1 MNTKELVSRTV
12 IWVETALAGSLSPS
26 VRRVMHIELSMS
38 LAYGVFYACI
48 IPFTQVVLRRLGASV
63 DMLALYTALLFV
75 GSVFTSFSIVLMR
88 RRRTINIIVFCWLLG
103 RSLFLLT
110 AFVTGAVQLMAI
122 GIVFWLLEAFVIPA
136 YTRVIQKI
144 YPESGRGKVMST
156 VRMGRVS
163 VILLVT
169 PLAGWALDRV
179 GYQVLFPIGAL
190 FGILAT
196 YLFTR
201 IDLDEGELPPRK
213 TKTFSDLWQIVRSD
227 RNFATYLLSY
237 SLFGLGGLLSWPLYP
252 VVQVDRLQLSY
263 SEIGLLGL
271 VESVTW
277 FFSYLLWGRT
287 IDKRGGL
294 FVVRAIAAL
303 SIVTPL
309 TYMSAQSLWM
319 LLPSAIARGLGMAGF
334 ELGRIS
340 AGIQLA
346 DPERV
351 TEYAAIQSTV
361 VGLRGLVA
369 PLVTVGLL
377 RLGAP
382 HSAVFLLSV
391 VFLVMGWFMFGR
403 VTAPTPGDEEY
414 SERQRLRYRWPFRRR
429 ISRV

>member
-38 LAYGVFYACI
+38 LAHGVFYALI

-75 GSVFTSFSIVLMR
+75 GSVFTSFIIVLMR

-122 GIVFWLLEAFVIPA
+122 GVVFGLLEAFVVPA

-201 IDLDEGELPPRK
+201 IDLDEGELPPRQ
-213 TKTFSDLWQIVRSD
+213 TKALSDLWQIVRGD
-227 RNFATYLLSY
+227 RNFAIYLLSY
-237 SLFGLGGLLSWPLYP
+237 SLFGLGGLLSWPLFP

-271 VESVTW
+271 VESITW
-277 FFSYLLWGRT
+277 FLSYLLWGRT

-294 FVVRAIAAL
+294 FVVRAISAI

-319 LLPSAIARGLGMAGF
+319 LMPSAIARGLGMAGF

-361 VGLRGLVA
+361 VGLRGMVA
-369 PLVTVGLL
+369 PVITVGLL

-391 VFLVMGWFMFGR
+391 FFLVMGWVMFGR
-403 VTAPTPGDEEY
+403 VTAPIPGDEEY

-429 ISRV
+429 IARV

>member
-1 MNTKELVSRTV
+1 MLATV
-12 IWVETALAGSLSPS
+12 FLRRAGLWIETALAGSLSAS

-38 LAYGVFYACI
+38 LAFGVFYASI
-48 IPFTQVVLRRLGASV
+48 MPFTQVVLRRQGASV
-63 DMLALYTALLFV
+63 DMLALYTSLIFV
-75 GSVFTSFSIVLMR
+75 GSIFTSFSIVLMR
-88 RRRTINIIVFCWLLG
+88 RRRTIKLIVFCWLLG

-110 AFVTGAVQLMAI
+110 AFVSGAVPLMVISAL
-122 GIVFWLLEAFVIPA
+122 FWLLEAFVIPA

-196 YLFTR
+196 FIFTR
-201 IDLDEGELPPRK
+201 IDLDEGKLPPRN
-213 TKTFSDLWQIVRSD
+213 TKTFADLWQIVRSD
-227 RNFATYLLSY
+227 RNFAVYLLSY
-237 SLFGLGGLLSWPLYP
+237 SLFGLGALMAWPLYP
-252 VVQVDRLQLSY
+252 LVQVDRLQLSY

-271 VESVTW
+271 IESTIW
-277 FFSYLLWGRT
+277 LLSYLLWGRT
-287 IDKRGGL
+287 IDRRGGL
-294 FVVRAIAAL
+294 FVVRAISAIAM
-303 SIVTPL
+303 VTPL

-319 LLPSAIARGLGMAGF
+319 LLPAAIASGVGMAGF
-334 ELGRIS
+334 EMGRIS

-346 DPERV
+346 DPDRV

-361 VGLRGLVA
+361 VGLRGVVA
-369 PLVTVGLL
+369 PAITVGLL

-382 HSAVFLLSV
+382 HSAIFLISVF
-391 VFLVMGWFMFGR
+391 FLALGWFTFGR
-403 VTAPTPGDEEY
+403 VQAPTPGDEGY
-414 SERQRLRYRWPFRRR
+414 KERDKLRYKWPFRRR
-429 ISRV
+429 MPRM

>member
-1 MNTKELVSRTV
+1 MKTKELLSRTV
-12 IWVETALAGSLSPS
+12 IWIETALAGSLSPS

-201 IDLDEGELPPRK
+201 IDLDEGELPPRQ
-213 TKTFSDLWQIVRSD
+213 TKAFSDLWQIVRGD
-227 RNFATYLLSY
+227 RNFAIYLLSY

-252 VVQVDRLQLSY
+252 IVQVDRLELSY

-271 VESVTW
+271 VESVIW
-277 FFSYLLWGRT
+277 LFSYLLWGRT

-294 FVVRAIAAL
+294 FVVRAISAI

-391 VFLVMGWFMFGR
+391 AFLVMGWVMFGR
-403 VTAPTPGDEEY
+403 VTAPTPGDKEY
-414 SERQRLRYRWPFRRR
+414 SERQRLRTRWPFRRR

>member
-1 MNTKELVSRTV
+1 MKTRELLSRSV
-12 IWVETALAGSLSPS
+12 IWFETALAGSLSPS

-38 LAYGVFYACI
+38 LAYGVFYATI

-110 AFVTGAVQLMAI
+110 AFVTGAAQLMAI

-169 PLAGWALDRV
+169 PLAGWALDKV

-201 IDLDEGELPPRK
+201 IDFDEGELPRRK
-213 TKTFSDLWQIVRSD
+213 TKAFSELWQIVRGD
-227 RNFATYLLSY
+227 KNFAVYLLSY

-263 SEIGLLGL
+263 SDIGLLGL
-271 VESVTW
+271 VESLTW

-294 FVVRAIAAL
+294 FVVRAISAI

-319 LLPSAIARGLGMAGF
+319 LMPSAIARGLGMAGF

-346 DPERV
+346 DPDRV

-369 PLVTVGLL
+369 PVITVGLL

-382 HSAVFLLSV
+382 HSAIFLLSV
-391 VFLVMGWFMFGR
+391 LFSVLGWYMFGR
-403 VTAPTPGDEEY
+403 VEAPAPGDEGY

>member
-1 MNTKELVSRTV
+1 MNTKELVGRTV
-12 IWVETALAGSLSPS
+12 IWVETVLAGSLSPS

-48 IPFTQVVLRRLGASV
+48 IPFTQVVLRRQGATV

-201 IDLDEGELPPRK
+201 IDLDEGELPPRQ
-213 TKTFSDLWQIVRSD
+213 TKTFADLWQIVRSD
-227 RNFATYLLSY
+227 RNFAVYLVSY

-263 SEIGLLGL
+263 SDIGLLGL

-319 LLPSAIARGLGMAGF
+319 LMPSAIARGLGMAGF

-346 DPERV
+346 DPEKV

-391 VFLVMGWFMFGR
+391 VFLVMGWVMFGR

>member
-1 MNTKELVSRTV
+1 MKATELLNRTGM
-12 IWVETALAGSLSPS
+12 WLETALAGSLSPA
-26 VRRVMHIELSMS
+26 VRRVMHIELSMA
-38 LAYGVFYACI
+38 LAHGIFYACI

-63 DMLALYTALLFV
+63 DMLAVYTALLFA

-163 VILLVT
+163 MILLVT
-169 PLAGWALDRV
+169 PLAGWAMDQV
-179 GYQVLFPIGAL
+179 GYRVLFPIGAV

-196 YLFTR
+196 YFFTR
-201 IDLDEGELPPRK
+201 IDLDEGELPPRQ
-213 TKTFSDLWQIVRSD
+213 TKAFSDLWQIVRTD
-227 RNFATYLLSY
+227 RNFAVYLVSY
-237 SLFGLGGLLSWPLYP
+237 SLFGLGGLLSWPLFP

-263 SEIGLLGL
+263 SDIGLLGL

-277 FFSYLLWGRT
+277 LFSYLLWGRM

-294 FVVRAIAAL
+294 FVVRAISAI

-309 TYMSAQSLWM
+309 TYMWAQNIWM
-319 LLPSAIARGLGMAGF
+319 LMPSAIARGLGMAGF
-334 ELGRIS
+334 EMGRIS

-346 DPERV
+346 DPDRV

-369 PLVTVGLL
+369 PIFTVGLL

-382 HSAVFLLSV
+382 HSAIFLLSV
-391 VFLVMGWFMFGR
+391 LFSLLGWFMFGR
-403 VTAPTPGDEEY
+403 VEAPTPGDEGY
-414 SERQRLRYRWPFRRR
+414 SERQKLRYRWPFRRR
-429 ISRV
+429 IARV

>member
-38 LAYGVFYACI
+38 LAHGVFYALI

-122 GIVFWLLEAFVIPA
+122 GVVFGLLEAFVVPA

-201 IDLDEGELPPRK
+201 IDLDEGELPPRQ
-213 TKTFSDLWQIVRSD
+213 TKAFSDLWQIVRGD
-227 RNFATYLLSY
+227 RNFAIYLLSY

-271 VESVTW
+271 VESITW
-277 FFSYLLWGRT
+277 FLSYLLWGRT

-294 FVVRAIAAL
+294 FVVRAISAI

-319 LLPSAIARGLGMAGF
+319 LMPSAIARGLGMAGF

-361 VGLRGLVA
+361 VGLRGMVA
-369 PLVTVGLL
+369 PVITVGLL

-382 HSAVFLLSV
+382 HSVVFLLSV
-391 VFLVMGWFMFGR
+391 FFLVMGWVMFGR
-403 VTAPTPGDEEY
+403 VTAPIPGDEEY

-429 ISRV
+429 IARV

>member
-1 MNTKELVSRTV
+1 MNTKELVSRSV

-63 DMLALYTALLFV
+63 DMLALYTALLFM

-201 IDLDEGELPPRK
+201 IDLDEGELPPRQ
-213 TKTFSDLWQIVRSD
+213 TKTFADLWQIVRSD
-227 RNFATYLLSY
+227 RNFAVYLLSY

-377 RLGAP
+377 RMGAP

-391 VFLVMGWFMFGR
+391 VFLVMGWVMFGR
-403 VTAPTPGDEEY
+403 VTAPVPGDEGY

-429 ISRV
+429 IARV

>member
-1 MNTKELVSRTV
+1 MKTRELLSRSV
-12 IWVETALAGSLSPS
+12 IWFETALAGSLSPS

-38 LAYGVFYACI
+38 LAYGVFYATI
-48 IPFTQVVLRRLGASV
+48 IPFTQVVLRRQGASV

-110 AFVTGAVQLMAI
+110 AFVTGAAQLMAI

-144 YPESGRGKVMST
+144 YPESGQGKVMST

-169 PLAGWALDRV
+169 PLAGWALDKV

-201 IDLDEGELPPRK
+201 IDFDEGELPRRK
-213 TKTFSDLWQIVRSD
+213 TKAFSELWQIVRGD
-227 RNFATYLLSY
+227 KNFAVYLLSY

-263 SEIGLLGL
+263 SDIGLLGL
-271 VESVTW
+271 VESLTW

-294 FVVRAIAAL
+294 FVVRAISAI

-319 LLPSAIARGLGMAGF
+319 LMPSAIARGLGMAGF

-346 DPERV
+346 DPDRV

-382 HSAVFLLSV
+382 HSAVFLLSAA
-391 VFLVMGWFMFGR
+391 FLVMGWVMFGR
-403 VTAPTPGDEEY
+403 VEAPAPGDEGY

>member
-63 DMLALYTALLFV
+63 DMLALYTALLFM

-196 YLFTR
+196 FLFTR
-201 IDLDEGELPPRK
+201 IDLDEGELPPRQ
-213 TKTFSDLWQIVRSD
+213 TKTFADLWQIVRSD
-227 RNFATYLLSY
+227 RNFAVYLLSY

-391 VFLVMGWFMFGR
+391 VFLVMGWVMFGR
-403 VTAPTPGDEEY
+403 VTAPVPGDEGY

-429 ISRV
+429 IARV

>member
-38 LAYGVFYACI
+38 LAHGVFYALI

-122 GIVFWLLEAFVIPA
+122 GVVFGLLEAFVVPA

-213 TKTFSDLWQIVRSD
+213 TKAFSDLWQIVRGD
-227 RNFATYLLSY
+227 RNFAIYLLSY
-237 SLFGLGGLLSWPLYP
+237 SLFGLGGLLSWPLFP

-271 VESVTW
+271 VESITW
-277 FFSYLLWGRT
+277 FLSYLLWGRT

-294 FVVRAIAAL
+294 FVVRAISAI

-319 LLPSAIARGLGMAGF
+319 LMPSAIARGLGMAGF

-361 VGLRGLVA
+361 VGLRGMVA
-369 PLVTVGLL
+369 PVITVGLL

-391 VFLVMGWFMFGR
+391 FFLVMGWVMFGR
-403 VTAPTPGDEEY
+403 VEAPIPGDEGY

>member
-1 MNTKELVSRTV
+1 MLATV
-12 IWVETALAGSLSPS
+12 FLRRAGLWIETALAGSLSAS

-38 LAYGVFYACI
+38 LAYGVFYASI
-48 IPFTQVVLRRLGASV
+48 MPFTQVVLRRQGASV
-63 DMLALYTALLFV
+63 DMLALYTSLIFV
-75 GSVFTSFSIVLMR
+75 GSIFTSFSIVLMR
-88 RRRTINIIVFCWLLG
+88 RRRTIKLIVFCWLLG

-110 AFVTGAVQLMAI
+110 AFVSGAVPLMVISAL
-122 GIVFWLLEAFVIPA
+122 FWLLEAFVIPA

-163 VILLVT
+163 VILLIT

-196 YLFTR
+196 FIFTR
-201 IDLDEGELPPRK
+201 IDLDEGKLPPRN
-213 TKTFSDLWQIVRSD
+213 TKTFADLWQIVRSD
-227 RNFATYLLSY
+227 RNFAVYLLSY
-237 SLFGLGGLLSWPLYP
+237 SLFGLGALMAWPLYP
-252 VVQVDRLQLSY
+252 LVQVDRLQLSY

-271 VESVTW
+271 VESIIW
-277 FFSYLLWGRT
+277 LLSYLLWGRT
-287 IDKRGGL
+287 IDRRGGL
-294 FVVRAIAAL
+294 FVVRAISAIAM
-303 SIVTPL
+303 VTPL

-319 LLPSAIARGLGMAGF
+319 LLPAAIASGMGMAGF
-334 ELGRIS
+334 EMGRIS

-346 DPERV
+346 DPDRV

-369 PLVTVGLL
+369 PAITVGLL

-382 HSAVFLLSV
+382 HSAIFLISVF
-391 VFLVMGWFMFGR
+391 FLALGWFTFGR
-403 VTAPTPGDEEY
+403 VQAPTPGDEGY
-414 SERQRLRYRWPFRRR
+414 KERDKLRYKWPFRRR
-429 ISRV
+429 MPRM

>member
-1 MNTKELVSRTV
+1 MLTIVLLRKAGM
-12 IWVETALAGSLSPS
+12 WMETALAGSLSPS

-38 LAYGVFYACI
+38 LAYGVFYATI

-63 DMLALYTALLFV
+63 DMLAIFASLIFV
-75 GSVFTSFSIVLMR
+75 GSIFTSFSVVLMR
-88 RRRTINIIVFCWLLG
+88 RRRTINLILFCWLLG

-110 AFVTGAVQLMAI
+110 AFISGAVPLMVI
-122 GIVFWLLEAFVIPA
+122 SILFWMLDAFVIPA

-156 VRMGRVS
+156 VRMGGVA
-163 VILLVT
+163 VIILVT
-169 PLAGWALDRV
+169 PLAGWALDQV

-196 YLFTR
+196 YFFTR
-201 IDLDEGELPPRK
+201 INLDEGKLPPRQ
-213 TKTFSDLWQIVRSD
+213 TKTFPDLWQIVRSD
-227 RNFATYLLSY
+227 RNFAIYLLSY
-237 SLFGLGGLLSWPLYP
+237 SLFGLGGLMAWPLYP
-252 VVQVDRLQLSY
+252 IVQVDRLQLSY

-271 VESVTW
+271 VEAITW
-277 FFSYLLWGRT
+277 LFSFLFWGRT
-287 IDKRGGL
+287 IDRRGGL
-294 FVVRAIAAL
+294 FVVRAISAI

-319 LLPSAIARGLGMAGF
+319 LMPSAIARGMAMAGF
-334 ELGRIS
+334 ELGRIN

-369 PLVTVGLL
+369 PLLTIGLL

-382 HSAVFLLSV
+382 HSAIFLISVF
-391 VFLVMGWFMFGR
+391 FLALGWLTFGR
-403 VTAPTPGDEEY
+403 VEAPTPADAEF
-414 SERQRLRYRWPFRRR
+414 SERHKLRHRWPFRRR
-429 ISRV
+429 IPRM

>member
-1 MNTKELVSRTV
+1 MLATV
-12 IWVETALAGSLSPS
+12 FLRRAGLWIETALAGSLSAS

-38 LAYGVFYACI
+38 LAYGVFYASI
-48 IPFTQVVLRRLGASV
+48 MPFTQVVLRRQGASV
-63 DMLALYTALLFV
+63 DMLALYTSLIFV
-75 GSVFTSFSIVLMR
+75 GSIFTSFSIVLMR
-88 RRRTINIIVFCWLLG
+88 RRRTIKLIVFCWLLG

-110 AFVTGAVQLMAI
+110 AFVSGAVPLMVISAL
-122 GIVFWLLEAFVIPA
+122 FWLLEAFVIPA

-163 VILLVT
+163 VILFIT

-196 YLFTR
+196 FIFTR
-201 IDLDEGELPPRK
+201 IDLDEGKLPPRN
-213 TKTFSDLWQIVRSD
+213 TKTFADLWQIVRSD
-227 RNFATYLLSY
+227 RNFAVYLLSY
-237 SLFGLGGLLSWPLYP
+237 SLFGLGALMAWPLYP
-252 VVQVDRLQLSY
+252 LVQVDRLQLSY

-271 VESVTW
+271 VESIIW
-277 FFSYLLWGRT
+277 LLSYLLWGRT
-287 IDKRGGL
+287 IDRRGGL
-294 FVVRAIAAL
+294 FVVRAISAIAM
-303 SIVTPL
+303 VTPL

-319 LLPSAIARGLGMAGF
+319 LLPAAIASGVGMAGF
-334 ELGRIS
+334 EMGRIS

-346 DPERV
+346 DPDRV

-369 PLVTVGLL
+369 PAITVGLL

-382 HSAVFLLSV
+382 HSAIFLISVF
-391 VFLVMGWFMFGR
+391 FLALGWFTFGR
-403 VTAPTPGDEEY
+403 VQAPTPGDEGY
-414 SERQRLRYRWPFRRR
+414 KERDKLRYKWPFRRR
-429 ISRV
+429 MPRM

>member
-38 LAYGVFYACI
+38 LAHGVFYALI

-122 GIVFWLLEAFVIPA
+122 GVVFGLLEAFVVPA

-201 IDLDEGELPPRK
+201 IDLDEGELPPRQ
-213 TKTFSDLWQIVRSD
+213 TKALSDLWQIVRGD
-227 RNFATYLLSY
+227 RNFAIYLLSY
-237 SLFGLGGLLSWPLYP
+237 SLFGLGGLLSWPLIP

-271 VESVTW
+271 VESITW
-277 FFSYLLWGRT
+277 FLSYLLWGRT

-294 FVVRAIAAL
+294 FVVRAISAI

-319 LLPSAIARGLGMAGF
+319 LMPSAIARGLGMAGF

-361 VGLRGLVA
+361 VGLRGMVA
-369 PLVTVGLL
+369 PVITVGLL

-391 VFLVMGWFMFGR
+391 FFLVLGWVMFGR
-403 VTAPTPGDEEY
+403 VTAPIPGDEEY

-429 ISRV
+429 IARV

>member
-1 MNTKELVSRTV
+1 MNTNGLVGRAV
-12 IWVETALAGSLSPS
+12 MWIETALAGSLSPS

-38 LAYGVFYACI
+38 LAHGVFYATTF
-48 IPFTQVVLRRLGASV
+48 PFTQVVLRRLGASV
-63 DMLALYTALLFV
+63 DMLAFYTALLFV

-122 GIVFWLLEAFVIPA
+122 GVVFSLLEAFVIPA

-169 PLAGWALDRV
+169 PIAGWALDKV

-201 IDLDEGELPPRK
+201 IDLDEGELPPRQ
-213 TKTFSDLWQIVRSD
+213 TKAFADLWQIVRSD
-227 RNFATYLLSY
+227 KNFAVYLLSY

-263 SEIGLLGL
+263 SEIGFLGL
-271 VESVTW
+271 VESLTW
-277 FFSYLLWGRT
+277 FFSYLVWGRT

-294 FVVRAIAAL
+294 FVVRAISAI

-319 LLPSAIARGLGMAGF
+319 LMPSAIARGLGMAGF

-346 DPERV
+346 DPDRV

-369 PLVTVGLL
+369 PAITVGLL

-382 HSAVFLLSV
+382 HSAIFLLSV
-391 VFLVMGWFMFGR
+391 LFSVLGWYMFGR
-403 VTAPTPGDEEY
+403 VEAPTPGDEGY
-414 SERQRLRYRWPFRRR
+414 KERQRLGYRWPFRRR
-429 ISRV
+429 IARV

>member
-1 MNTKELVSRTV
+1 MKATELLNRTGM
-12 IWVETALAGSLSPS
+12 WLETALAGSLSPA
-26 VRRVMHIELSMS
+26 VRRVMHIELSMA
-38 LAYGVFYACI
+38 LAHGIFYACI

-63 DMLALYTALLFV
+63 DMLAVYTALLFA

-163 VILLVT
+163 MILLVT
-169 PLAGWALDRV
+169 PLAGWAMDQV
-179 GYQVLFPIGAL
+179 GYRVLFPIGAV

-196 YLFTR
+196 YFFTR
-201 IDLDEGELPPRK
+201 IDLDEGELPPRQ
-213 TKTFSDLWQIVRSD
+213 TKAFSDLWQIVRTD
-227 RNFATYLLSY
+227 KNFAVYLVSY
-237 SLFGLGGLLSWPLYP
+237 SLFGLGGLLSWPLFP

-263 SEIGLLGL
+263 SDIGLLGL
-271 VESVTW
+271 AESITW
-277 FFSYLLWGRT
+277 LFSYLLWGRM

-294 FVVRAIAAL
+294 FVVRAISAI

-309 TYMSAQSLWM
+309 TYMWAQNIWM

-334 ELGRIS
+334 EMGRIS

-346 DPERV
+346 DPDRV

-369 PLVTVGLL
+369 PIITVGLL

-382 HSAVFLLSV
+382 HSAIFLLSV
-391 VFLVMGWFMFGR
+391 LFSLLGWFMFGR
-403 VTAPTPGDEEY
+403 VEAPTPGDEGY

-429 ISRV
+429 IARV

>member
-1 MNTKELVSRTV
+1 MNTRELVGRTV
-12 IWVETALAGSLSPS
+12 IWVETVLAGSLSPS

-48 IPFTQVVLRRLGASV
+48 IPFTQVVLRRQGATV

-201 IDLDEGELPPRK
+201 IDLDEGELPPRQ
-213 TKTFSDLWQIVRSD
+213 TKTFADLWQIVRSD
-227 RNFATYLLSY
+227 RNFAVYLVSY

-263 SEIGLLGL
+263 SDIGLLGL

-319 LLPSAIARGLGMAGF
+319 LMPSAIARGLGMAGF

-346 DPERV
+346 DPEKV

-391 VFLVMGWFMFGR
+391 VFLVMGWVMFGR

>member
-1 MNTKELVSRTV
+1 MKATELLNRTGM
-12 IWVETALAGSLSPS
+12 WLETALAGSLSPA
-26 VRRVMHIELSMS
+26 VRRVMHIELSMA
-38 LAYGVFYACI
+38 LAHGIFYACI

-63 DMLALYTALLFV
+63 DMLAVYTALLFA

-163 VILLVT
+163 MILLVT
-169 PLAGWALDRV
+169 PLAGWAMDQV
-179 GYQVLFPIGAL
+179 GYRVLFPIGAV

-196 YLFTR
+196 YFFTR
-201 IDLDEGELPPRK
+201 IDLDEGELPPRQ
-213 TKTFSDLWQIVRSD
+213 TKAFSDLWQIVRTD
-227 RNFATYLLSY
+227 KNFAVYLVSY
-237 SLFGLGGLLSWPLYP
+237 SLFGLGGLLSWPLFP

-263 SEIGLLGL
+263 SDIGLLGL
-271 VESVTW
+271 AESVTW
-277 FFSYLLWGRT
+277 LFSYLLWGRM

-294 FVVRAIAAL
+294 FVVRAISAI

-309 TYMSAQSLWM
+309 TYMWAQNIWM

-334 ELGRIS
+334 EMGRIS

-346 DPERV
+346 DPDRV

-369 PLVTVGLL
+369 PIITVGLL

-382 HSAVFLLSV
+382 HSAIFLLSV
-391 VFLVMGWFMFGR
+391 LFSLLGWFMFGR
-403 VTAPTPGDEEY
+403 VEAPTPGDEGY

-429 ISRV
+429 IARV

>member
-1 MNTKELVSRTV
+1 MNTKELLSRTV

-163 VILLVT
+163 IILLVT
-169 PLAGWALDRV
+169 PLAGWAMDQV
-179 GYQVLFPIGAL
+179 GYRVLFPIGAL

-196 YLFTR
+196 FLFTR
-201 IDLDEGELPPRK
+201 IDVDEGELPPRQ
-213 TKTFSDLWQIVRSD
+213 TKTFADLWQIIRSD
-227 RNFATYLLSY
+227 RNFAVYLLGY

-263 SEIGLLGL
+263 ADIGFLGL
-271 VESVTW
+271 AESITW
-277 FFSYLLWGRT
+277 LFSYLLWGRA

-294 FVVRAIAAL
+294 FVVRAISAI

-309 TYMSAQSLWM
+309 TYMSAQNIWM

-346 DPERV
+346 DPDRV

-369 PLVTVGLL
+369 PAVTVGLL
-377 RLGAP
+377 RLGVP
-382 HSAVFLLSV
+382 HSAVFMLSV
-391 VFLVMGWFMFGR
+391 FFLALGWIMFGR
-403 VTAPTPGDEEY
+403 VTAPTPGDEGY

>member
-1 MNTKELVSRTV
+1 MLTV
-12 IWVETALAGSLSPS
+12 VLLRRAGLWIETALAGSLSPS

-38 LAYGVFYACI
+38 LAYGVFYASI

-63 DMLALYTALLFV
+63 DMLAFYTALLFV

-88 RRRTINIIVFCWLLG
+88 RRRTIKLIVFCWLLG

-110 AFVTGAVQLMAI
+110 AFISGAVPLMAI
-122 GIVFWLLEAFVIPA
+122 SILFWLLEAFVIPA
-136 YTRVIQKI
+136 YTRVVQKI

-163 VILLVT
+163 VILLIT

-179 GYQVLFPIGAL
+179 GYQVLFPVGAL

-201 IDLDEGELPPRK
+201 IDLDEGELPPRQ
-213 TKTFSDLWQIVRSD
+213 TKTFADLWQIVRSD
-227 RNFATYLLSY
+227 RNFAVYLLSY
-237 SLFGLGGLLSWPLYP
+237 SLFGLGGLLAWPLYP
-252 VVQVDRLQLSY
+252 IVQVDRLQLSY
-263 SEIGLLGL
+263 SQIGLLGL
-271 VESVTW
+271 IESITW
-277 FFSYLLWGRT
+277 FLSYLLWGRT
-287 IDKRGGL
+287 IDRRGGL
-294 FVVRAIAAL
+294 FVVRAISAI

-309 TYMSAQSLWM
+309 TYMTAQSMWM
-319 LLPSAIARGLGMAGF
+319 LLPSAIARGLAMAGF
-334 ELGRIS
+334 ELGRIN

-346 DPERV
+346 DPDRV

-369 PLVTVGLL
+369 PVLTVGLL

-382 HSAVFLLSV
+382 HSAIFLISVF
-391 VFLVMGWFMFGR
+391 FLALGWLTFGR
-403 VTAPTPGDEEY
+403 VEAPTPADEGF
-414 SERQRLRYRWPFRRR
+414 SEREKLRYRWPFRQR
-429 ISRV
+429 IPRM

>member
-1 MNTKELVSRTV
+1 MNTKELLSRTV
-12 IWVETALAGSLSPS
+12 IWVETALAGSLSPT

-163 VILLVT
+163 IILLVT
-169 PLAGWALDRV
+169 PLAGWAMDQV
-179 GYQVLFPIGAL
+179 GYRVLFPIGAL

-196 YLFTR
+196 FLFTR
-201 IDLDEGELPPRK
+201 IDVDEGELPPRQ
-213 TKTFSDLWQIVRSD
+213 TKTFADLWQIIRSD
-227 RNFATYLLSY
+227 RNFAVYLLGY

-263 SEIGLLGL
+263 ADIGFLGL
-271 VESVTW
+271 AESITW
-277 FFSYLLWGRT
+277 LFSYLLWGRA

-294 FVVRAIAAL
+294 FVVRAISAI

-309 TYMSAQSLWM
+309 TYMSAQNIWM

-346 DPERV
+346 DPDRV

-369 PLVTVGLL
+369 PAVTVGLL
-377 RLGAP
+377 RLGVP

-391 VFLVMGWFMFGR
+391 FFLVLGWIMFGR
-403 VTAPTPGDEEY
+403 VTAPTPGDEGY